1 MDTVEKT
8 ESLDNINDILNDK
21 VDTGNEPEKDEQ
33 SALVLPDTYQINSGE
48 ALSCDKFYTIAAKES
63 TKMLLLIGPAAS
75 GKTISRETCGK
86 LLFCGIKKFAGI

>member
-75 GKTISRETCGK
+75 GKTTIAVSYTHLRAHET
-86 LLFCGIKKFAGI
+86 

>member
-48 ALSCDKFYTIAAKES
+48 ADRKSVV
-63 TKMLLLIGPAAS
+63 
-75 GKTISRETCGK
+75 
-86 LLFCGIKKFAGI
+86 